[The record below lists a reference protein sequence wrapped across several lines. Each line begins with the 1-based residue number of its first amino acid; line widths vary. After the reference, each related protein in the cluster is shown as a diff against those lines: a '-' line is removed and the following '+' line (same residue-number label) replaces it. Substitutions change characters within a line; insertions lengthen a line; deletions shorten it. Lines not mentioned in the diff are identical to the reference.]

1 MLYLKCGVCSMGS
14 TIYVDQKKE
23 AELLSNDIGYTDSV
37 LSEMNEDIYVF
48 HDYLPALYKSESEN
62 EYLKTLFK
70 ALELSYINGLYQFA
84 YIQLHMVFMVCIYY
98 MLLKVNEVAPNDLE
112 NALFYMIKDKNRVKD
127 FYGTGNTRDNELY
140 FGSFA
145 VLGESDVFLLFK
157 IVGIDSDLQGELKK
171 LVEERNKYAHANGN
185 ITITSQTTIDDK
197 ISKYIN
203 SLDRVQ
209 KLLKPLISE
218 LYKKTLIDPD
228 FSDAEN
234 RLGYFDDNEQIS
246 EEFIKKHSLSP
257 NDLNICRKFNISGLS
272 ELDGYDDI
280 KNLHIALCKY
290 YKGIRDDDTVECAS

>member
-1 MLYLKCGVCSMGS
+1 MGETVYFDVRKIVEPVSKSTNPENVDIEIYPINEEIYELY
-14 TIYVDQKKE
+14 
-23 AELLSNDIGYTDSV
+23 
-37 LSEMNEDIYVF
+37 
-48 HDYLPALYKSESEN
+48 DYLPILYKNESES

-70 ALELSYINGLYQFA
+70 ALELSYSNALYQFA
-84 YIQLHMVFMVCIYY
+84 YIQLHMIFMVCIYF
-98 MLLKVNEVAPNDLE
+98 MLLKINTVAPKDLE
-112 NALFYMIKDKNRVKD
+112 NALFYMIKDKTRVKD
-127 FYGTGNTRDNELY
+127 FYGSSNTRDNELY

-157 IVGIDSDLQGELKK
+157 IAGIDSDLQGELKK

-209 KLLKPLISE
+209 KLLKPLITD
-218 LYKKTLIDPD
+218 LYKKTLLDPD

-257 NDLNICRKFNISGLS
+257 KDLNVCRKFNISELS
-272 ELDGYDDI
+272 ELEGHEDM
-280 KNLHIALCKY
+280 KKLHIALCKF
-290 YKGIRDDDTVECAS
+290 YKGIRDDDTVECVN

>member
-1 MLYLKCGVCSMGS
+1 VIKMGETVYFDDEKIVEPVSKSTNPENADIEIYPINEEIFELY
-14 TIYVDQKKE
+14 
-23 AELLSNDIGYTDSV
+23 
-37 LSEMNEDIYVF
+37 
-48 HDYLPALYKSESEN
+48 DYLPILYKNESES

-70 ALELSYINGLYQFA
+70 ALELSYSNALYQFA
-84 YIQLHMVFMVCIYY
+84 YIQLHMIFMVCIYY
-98 MLLKVNEVAPNDLE
+98 MLLKINTVTPADLE
-112 NALFYMIKDKNRVKD
+112 NALFYMIKDKTRVKD
-127 FYGTGNTRDNELY
+127 FYGSSNTRDNELY

-157 IVGIDSDLQGELKK
+157 IAGIDSDLQGELKK

-209 KLLKPLISE
+209 KILKPLITD
-218 LYKKTLIDPD
+218 LYKKTLLDPD

-234 RLGYFDDNEQIS
+234 RLGYFNDNEQIS

-257 NDLNICRKFNISGLS
+257 KDLNICRKFNISELYELS
-272 ELDGYDDI
+272 GYEDM
-280 KNLHIALCKY
+280 KKLHIALCKF
-290 YKGIRDDDTVECAS
+290 YKGIRDDDTVECAN